1 MEDDMSQRAK
11 DLSDRLKTFSEEVI
25 AFVETLSDED
35 WGKVCEWE
43 EWSVGATAYHV
54 GAGHFAVSDLA
65 GIIIRGE
72 DLPPLNMDQIND
84 MSNKQARE
92 HEGCTKAD
100 ALDQLRTNSAKM
112 VAFAAGLTD
121 DELDRK
127 GSMPAFEGE
136 VNTEQFI
143 GFIIFESAAQHFKS
157 MKDAVGK

>member
-1 MEDDMSQRAK
+1 MSQRAK
-11 DLSDRLKTFSEEVI
+11 DLSDRLKSFSDVVI

-35 WGKVCEWE
+35 WSKVCKWE

-65 GIIIRGE
+65 GMIIRGE
-72 DLPPLNMDQIND
+72 SLPPLNMDQINE

-92 HEGCTKAD
+92 HEGCTKAE
-100 ALDQLRTNSAKM
+100 ALEQLRKNSTAM
-112 VAFAAGLTD
+112 AAFAEGLTD
-121 DELDRK
+121 EELDRK

-143 GFIIFESAAQHFKS
+143 GFIIFESAAQHLKS
-157 MKDAVGK
+157 MKEAVGR

>member
-1 MEDDMSQRAK
+1 MSQRAK
-11 DLSDRLKTFSEEVI
+11 DLSDRLKSFSDEVI

-54 GAGHFAVSDLA
+54 GAGHFAASDLA
-65 GIIIRGE
+65 GMIIRGE
-72 DLPPLNMDQIND
+72 NLPPLNMDQINE
-84 MSNKQARE
+84 MSNTQARE

-100 ALDQLRTNSAKM
+100 ALAQLKTNSEKM

-143 GFIIFESAAQHFKS
+143 GFIIFESAAQHFNS
-157 MKDAVGK
+157 MKEAVSK

>member
-1 MEDDMSQRAK
+1 MSQRAK
-11 DLSDRLKTFSEEVI
+11 DLSDRLQSFSDEVI

-65 GIIIRGE
+65 GMIIKGE
-72 DLPPLNMDQIND
+72 DLPPLNMDQINE

-100 ALDQLRTNSAKM
+100 ALDQLRTNSEKM

-121 DELDRK
+121 EELDCK
-127 GSMPAFEGE
+127 ASMPAFEGE

-143 GFIIFESAAQHFKS
+143 GFIIFESAAQHFNS
-157 MKDAVGK
+157 MKEAVSK